1 MCWNNAFRIIFNC
14 FRNYSKCSN
23 EWWWLLNWWL
33 GGNFCMM
40 LYKVPFDFTHEE
52 KVFGGY
58 LSLRQM
64 LYIILI
70 AISVGILFLHIS
82 MVVKMIIF
90 IAVLSLFLIFAFLKI
105 GNLYADRYFLNIL
118 KFVFRKKIY
127 IK

>member
-1 MCWNNAFRIIFNC
+1 M
-14 FRNYSKCSN
+14 
-23 EWWWLLNWWL
+23 
-33 GGNFCMM
+33 NF
-40 LYKVPFDFTHEE
+40 YKVPFDFTHEE